1 MVFISMEKLFD
12 MFKNWFKSLFSKHEE
27 ETVVEENV
35 NDASWTGTFVP
46 AEEETEPD
54 ENSDTNLYPDPEP
67 DPDPVPE
74 PDPEPEKVEYKKV
87 VLLDNG
93 HAKSTPGKR
102 SPKLADGSQFFEYE
116 FNRDIV
122 RRIAE
127 KLDRLGIKYEVLV
140 PEVEN
145 DISLTSRAA
154 RANKFCDKY
163 GVENCVFL
171 SVHANAAGKG
181 TDWMTAKGWCCY
193 TSKGETA
200 SDPLAEMFM
209 REAEKV
215 LSPLGWTVRKWS
227 SAKYSWEANY
237 TVLVKT
243 KCPAILT
250 ENMFYDNKEEVKFLM
265 SEEGREAIA
274 QIHVNAILKM
284 ENPDF

>member
-1 MVFISMEKLFD
+1 MEKLFD
-12 MFKNWFKSLFSKHEE
+12 MFKNWFKSLFSKHKEE
-27 ETVVEENV
+27 VEVEENIS
-35 NDASWTGTFVP
+35 DASWTGTFVP

-54 ENSDTNLYPDPEP
+54 ENSDTNLYPDP
-67 DPDPVPE
+67 DPVPE
-74 PDPEPEKVEYKKV
+74 PDPEPEKVEYKIV

-102 SPKLADGSQFFEYE
+102 SPKLADGTQFFEYE

-127 KLDRLGIKYEVLV
+127 KLDRLGIRYEILV

-154 RANKFCDKY
+154 RANMYCERY
-163 GVENCVFL
+163 GANNCVFI

-193 TSKGETA
+193 TSRGETA
-200 SDPLAEMFM
+200 SDPIAEMFM

-215 LSPLGWTVRKWS
+215 LTPLGWTIRKWS
-227 SAKYSWEANY
+227 SVKYSWEDNF

-250 ENMFYDNKEEVKFLM
+250 ENMFYDEVKFLM
-265 SEEGREAIA
+265 SEDGRDAIA
-274 QIHVNAILKM
+274 QIHVNAILKI

>member
-1 MVFISMEKLFD
+1 MVFIGMEKLFV
-12 MFKNWFKSLFSKHEE
+12 MLKNWLKSLFSKREQEE
-27 ETVVEENV
+27 IKDDI

-46 AEEETEPD
+46 AEEETEPI

-67 DPDPVPE
+67 VS
-74 PDPEPEKVEYKKV
+74 DPEPEEEPEKKEYKIV
-87 VLLDNG
+87 VLIDNG

-102 SPKLADGSQFFEYE
+102 SPKFPDGTQFFEYE

-122 RRIAE
+122 RRITK
-127 KLDRLGIKYEVLV
+127 KLDRIGIKYEVLV
-140 PEVEN
+140 PEVDN

-154 RANKFCDKY
+154 RANKFCDQY
-163 GVENCVFL
+163 GVNNCVFI
-171 SVHANAAGKG
+171 SVHANAAGDG
-181 TDWMTAKGWCCY
+181 SDWTTAKGWCCY

-200 SDPLAEMFM
+200 SDPIAEMFT